1 MCGRGRFCDL
11 FATVGSNHADLLAA
25 TNDWRDNKVR
35 MKKILVT
42 GATGTIGREVTKRLA
57 AQGASTRA
65 GVRDRTKA
73 GEQFGNEIELV
84 TFAFEDK
91 RLFADAL
98 EDVEKIFLLPPL
110 MPNQVEVTNAFVDAA
125 QSAGVQHI
133 VKLSAIGVETETF
146 AVGEWHAANELH
158 IRNSGLGFTFLRP
171 NSFMQN
177 FINYFPPRDGVIYLP
192 WGTGKAS
199 FVDARDIASVAA
211 QALTNAAHKNKI
223 YTLTG
228 PAALS
233 IDEVARTL
241 SHAAGHE
248 IKYVDVPESAA
259 RDAMLNAGMAGWQV
273 DSLMELHAINK
284 QSRWST
290 ITSDVEEVTG
300 KPPIAFREFARDHAD
315 KFR

>member
-1 MCGRGRFCDL
+1 M
-11 FATVGSNHADLLAA
+11 TK
-25 TNDWRDNKVR
+25 T
-35 MKKILVT
+35 ILVT
-42 GATGTIGREVTKRLA
+42 GATGTIGREVAKRLA

-73 GEQFGNEIELV
+73 RKQFSDEIELV
-84 TFAFEDK
+84 EFAFEDK
-91 RLFADAL
+91 RLVADAL
-98 EDVEKIFLLPPL
+98 ENVEKVFLLPPL
-110 MPNQVEVTNAFVDAA
+110 MPNQVEATNAFVDAA
-125 QSAGVQHI
+125 QNAGLQQI
-133 VKLSAIGVETETF
+133 VKLSAIGVGSETF
-146 AVGEWHAANELH
+146 TVGEWHAANERH
-158 IRNSGLGFTFLRP
+158 IRNSGLDFTFLRP

-192 WGTGKAS
+192 WGNGKAS
-199 FVDARDIASVAA
+199 FIDARDIASVAA
-211 QALTNAAHKNKI
+211 RALTNEIHKNKI

-233 IDEVARTL
+233 IDEVARTV
-241 SHAAGHE
+241 SHAADRE

-259 RDAMLNAGMAGWQV
+259 RDAMLNAGMAEWQV

-290 ITSDVEEVTG
+290 ITSDVQEVIG
-300 KPPIAFREFARDHAD
+300 KPPIDFREFARDHAD